1 MLEEKFNKAKTILEQ
16 YNQTHLLSQYEK
28 LDNEKKEY
36 LLNQII
42 SIDFDLI
49 NNLYEQ
55 TKKENK
61 SKTDRIEPISYI
73 EKEKLSE
80 EEKEKY
86 FKVGVDEIKQ
96 EKLAVVTMAGG
107 QGTRL
112 RAWWTKRDVYFKC
125 KSKCEIAIW
134 NIMW

>member
-42 SIDFDLI
+42 NIDFDLI

-55 TKKENK
+55 TKKEIK
-61 SKTDRIEPISYI
+61 FGTDKIEPISYI
-73 EKEKLSE
+73 EKEKLSK

-86 FKVGVDEIKQ
+86 FKIGADEIKQ

-112 RAWWTKRDVYFKC
+112 RA
-125 KSKCEIAIW
+125 
-134 NIMW
+134 

>member
-1 MLEEKFNKAKTILEQ
+1 MDSKYSKAKNILEK

-42 SIDFDLI
+42 NI
-49 NNLYEQ
+49 NFEQVNKLYEQ
-55 TKKENK
+55 TKKEIASETEK
-61 SKTDRIEPISYI
+61 IEPISYI
-73 EKEKLSE
+73 EKEKLSK

-86 FKVGVDEIKQ
+86 FQIGKDEI
-96 EKLAVVTMAGG
+96 EKGKIAVVTMAGG

-112 RAWWTKRDVYFKC
+112 RTSRPKRNIYIKC
-125 KSKCEIAIW
+125 RANAKIFI
-134 NIMW
+134 